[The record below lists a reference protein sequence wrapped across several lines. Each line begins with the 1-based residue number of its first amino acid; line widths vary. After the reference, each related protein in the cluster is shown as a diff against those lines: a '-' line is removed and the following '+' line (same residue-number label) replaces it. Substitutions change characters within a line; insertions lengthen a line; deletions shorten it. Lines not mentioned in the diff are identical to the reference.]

1 MNKKEVTRK
10 LIKFLKR
17 RYEIQVKK
25 KLRERDVFK
34 LLIAT
39 ILSQRS
45 RDENTE
51 KAVKALFSRVKTPK
65 ELLGLE
71 EKELEDLIRPAGM
84 YKQKAKRI
92 KRVCK
97 ILLEKYD
104 GKVPRTREGLMKLP
118 GVGYKTADVVLMY
131 GFGIPSIAIDT
142 HCNRIPKRIGLV
154 SEKASVEKVKCTLES
169 LIPKEDWYVVNLG
182 LVQFGREICRPINP
196 RCSLCPISKNC
207 LYFKKLNVSEKNV

>member
-1 MNKKEVTRK
+1 MEKRKVARK
-10 LIKFLKR
+10 LVKFLKR

-25 KLRERDVFK
+25 KLREKDVFK
-34 LLIAT
+34 LLITT

-51 KAVKALFSRVKTPK
+51 KAAKTLFSRVKTPK
-65 ELLGLE
+65 ELLELKD
-71 EKELEDLIRPAGM
+71 KELENLIKPAGM
-84 YKQKAKRI
+84 YRQKAKMI

-104 GKVPRTREGLMKLP
+104 GKIPRTREELMKLP

-142 HCNRIPKRIGLV
+142 HCNRISKRIGLV
-154 SEKASVEKVKCTLES
+154 SEKASVEKVKRALES
-169 LIPKEDWYVVNLG
+169 LIPKKDWYVVNLG
-182 LVQFGREICRPINP
+182 LVQFGREICRPIKP

-207 LYFKKLNVSEKNV
+207 LYFKKLNVSKKNV